1 MPNCWIYTNSPNM
14 CIHIWLHSSSLVNCP
29 SLVNFLKSWEELSR
43 ICGSCKIISIS
54 RTVLRPSA
62 VKYSR
67 GGTLVGGN
75 WLPVSYVPGSMS
87 FCFGLGSVI
96 FGGWLGD
103 FRNVIFSNAINI
115 VWCNNILGTLHELLG
130 MSHLSIIWCN
140 NTPGE
145 LHELLAMIHLDYM
158 FWV

>member
-75 WLPVSYVPGSMS
+75 WLPVSYVPGFYVVLLWTWECYFWRLTGWFSKCYLQQRHQYRLMQQYPRYVTWVV
-87 FCFGLGSVI
+87 GNYPPWLYVLG
-96 FGGWLGD
+96 F
-103 FRNVIFSNAINI
+103 
-115 VWCNNILGTLHELLG
+115 
-130 MSHLSIIWCN
+130 
-140 NTPGE
+140 
-145 LHELLAMIHLDYM
+145 
-158 FWV
+158 